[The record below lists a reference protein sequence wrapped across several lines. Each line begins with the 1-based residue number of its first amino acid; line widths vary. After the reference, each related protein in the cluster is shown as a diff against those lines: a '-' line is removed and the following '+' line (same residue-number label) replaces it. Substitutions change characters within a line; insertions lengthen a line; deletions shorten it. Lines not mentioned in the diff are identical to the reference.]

1 MAEPKSRIVLRF
13 FAVVIACLFFALL
26 ATGLIQGLQLHQI
39 VLQSAMM
46 VVFLVFGLFGL
57 KPAETLLRTLHSST
71 QRKPPSRAGAAGF
84 DPAGNEA
91 LRRPASATPKSSPS
105 RRLTSVIILP
115 RACRHIVAGELQ
127 GPVAGLAIC
136 KYEAD
141 AGYYLLYCD
150 PEWNPITDTRHDTVE
165 DAKHQAETEY
175 AGVSSTWQHLEE
187 SR

>member
-39 VLQSAMM
+39 VMQSAMM

-57 KPAETLLRTLHSST
+57 KPADALLGLFVPVP
-71 QRKPPSRAGAAGF
+71 RKPPVVLG
-84 DPAGNEA
+84 
-91 LRRPASATPKSSPS
+91 LPASTRQETNPTPASIGNAK
-105 RRLTSVIILP
+105 VIAFAAIDQRHRP
-115 RACRHIVAGELQ
+115 TRACRHIVAGELQ